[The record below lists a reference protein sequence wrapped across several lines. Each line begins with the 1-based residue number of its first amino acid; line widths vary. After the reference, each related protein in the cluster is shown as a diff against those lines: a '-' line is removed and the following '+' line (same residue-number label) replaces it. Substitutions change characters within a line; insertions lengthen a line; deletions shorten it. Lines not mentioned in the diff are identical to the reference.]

1 MSDAAADDDADERA
15 LSPEALANAK
25 RLFAGPC
32 EFVAGAATEDAI
44 PPPSLVEV
52 AFVGRSNAGKS
63 SLINALTGRT
73 TLARVSHTPGRTRQ
87 INFFRLG
94 DVLMLVDL
102 PGYGYAKA
110 SKALAAQWQ
119 RLIFDYLRGRPSL
132 RRVILLVDARRGL
145 MDVDHEAMTLLDKS
159 AVSYLVA
166 LTKIDKLSPAER
178 DEARQK
184 TAFGLKGHVAAYPD
198 ILATSSFTAEG
209 IEPLRGHIAALAGPG
224 GFAL

>member
-1 MSDAAADDDADERA
+1 MSESDTF
-15 LSPEALANAK
+15 PLAEAK

-44 PPPSLVEV
+44 PPPGLAEI

-94 DVLMLVDL
+94 EVLMLVDL

-119 RLIFDYLRGRPSL
+119 RLIFDYLRGRPNL
-132 RRVILLVDARRGL
+132 KRVVLLVNSRRGI
-145 MDVDHEAMTLLDKS
+145 MDVDREAMTLLDKS
-159 AVSYLVA
+159 AVSYLVV
-166 LTKIDKLSPAER
+166 LTKIDQLSAAER
-178 DEARQK
+178 HEARQR
-184 TAFGLKGHVAAYPD
+184 TGFGLKGHAAAYPD
-198 ILATSSFTAEG
+198 VLATSSFTAEG
-209 IEPLRGHIAALAGPG
+209 IDPLRCHIAALAAPA
-224 GFAL
+224 GFGL